1 MSQEQ
6 DRIFF
11 RNFSLVVGGIAVMM
25 IVFFFAAKIVNPGS
39 SAAENKRAERVAEI
53 TKPVGEV
60 VVAGEEAAEE
70 AVADTET
77 VVAVAD
83 TATGTD
89 AGGAKSG
96 EEVFNGVCKNCHGM
110 PAMAAMMP
118 QIDDKAAWEPRIA
131 KGIDTLYDH
140 AINGFMGD
148 MGMMPAKGG
157 NPALSDDEVKAAV
170 DYILEAVQ

>member
-6 DRIFF
+6 DKIFF

-25 IVFFFAAKIVNPGS
+25 VVFFIAAKIVNPGDT
-39 SAAENKRAERVAEI
+39 AVDDKRTEKVAEN
-53 TKPVGEV
+53 TKPVGQV
-60 VVAGEEAAEE
+60 VVAGEQAAAEE
-70 AVADTET
+70 EMVVAAADTSE
-77 VVAVAD
+77 AA
-83 TATGTD
+83 

-96 EEVFNGVCKNCHGM
+96 EEVFNGLCKNCHAM

-148 MGMMPAKGG
+148 MGMMPARGG

>member
-6 DRIFF
+6 DKIFF

-25 IVFFFAAKIVNPGS
+25 IVFFIAATIVNPGDT
-39 SAAENKRAERVAEI
+39 ATDDKRAEKIAEI
-53 TKPVGEV
+53 TKPVGQV
-60 VVAGEEAAEE
+60 VVAGEEAAAEE
-70 AVADTET
+70 EM
-77 VVAVAD
+77 VVAAAD
-83 TATGTD
+83 TAGAA

-96 EEVFNGVCKNCHGM
+96 EEVFNGLCKNCHGM

-148 MGMMPAKGG
+148 MGMMPARGG

-170 DYILEAVQ
+170 DYMLEAVQ

>member
-6 DRIFF
+6 DKIFF

-25 IVFFFAAKIVNPGS
+25 IVFFIAAKIVNPGDT
-39 SAAENKRAERVAEI
+39 AADDKRAEKIAEI
-53 TKPVGEV
+53 TKPVGRV
-60 VVAGEEAAEE
+60 VVAGEEAAAEE
-70 AVADTET
+70 EM
-77 VVAVAD
+77 VVAAAD
-83 TATGTD
+83 TAGAA
-89 AGGAKSG
+89 AGRAKSG
-96 EEVFNGVCKNCHGM
+96 EEVFNGLCKNCHGM

-148 MGMMPAKGG
+148 MGMMPARGG

-170 DYILEAVQ
+170 DYMLEAVQ